1 MLIND
6 RLYGEITLDEREL
19 RLVQTREF
27 ARLRQVSLSSV
38 PPWIIPAGTCADR
51 AEHSVG
57 VAHLTRVTAAR
68 RPEFHENARDLF
80 CAALAHDIAAPPFS
94 HLSEPFM
101 RLFVGR
107 GHEQY
112 AADVLDGTDFAR
124 EVRRFGASLDTVLSY
139 VLGTDGP
146 AGELISGEV
155 DIDNLDNSARYS
167 SSLGLI
173 PTSGIPYSPVRLAE
187 GFMLRGGRRVLS
199 AAALDELAGWARCRV
214 TAYAFAYS
222 PANLG
227 PNAMLYRAIG
237 LAAREGRIS
246 RDFFRMRDDEAYA
259 HLEDCSGGAR
269 LLAESAR
276 RLQTYALAYN
286 FFTHDADEE
295 LSALVTE
302 GGTRMSLADD
312 LAEALRVEP
321 EDVAV
326 YAGQNRAFKRVTLP
340 VVDEGDG
347 RELGTT
353 DDFLPPMQRTWLL
366 QVYLKRPEASALG
379 LVREFVDDV
388 LSRHGH
394 AAAA

>member
-1 MLIND
+1 MIIHD

-19 RLVQTREF
+19 KLLQTPEF

-38 PPWIIPAGTCADR
+38 PPWTIPAGACADR

-57 VAHLTRVTAAR
+57 VAHLTRVNVAR
-68 RPEFHENARDLF
+68 RPDFRENARDLF

-94 HLSEPFM
+94 HLAEHFM
-101 RLFVGR
+101 QLFVGKS
-107 GHEQY
+107 HEQY
-112 AADVLDGTDFAR
+112 AADVLDGSEFAR
-124 EVRRFGASLDTVLSY
+124 EVRRFGASLDTVISY

-155 DIDNLDNSARYS
+155 DFDNCDNSARYAT
-167 SSLGLI
+167 SLGLI
-173 PTSGIPYSPVRLAE
+173 PSTNLPYSPARLAE

-199 AAALDELAGWARCRV
+199 AAALGELAGWAMCRV

-246 RDFFRMRDDEAYA
+246 RTFFRMRDDEAYS
-259 HLEDCSGGAR
+259 HLENSAGGAR
-269 LLAESAR
+269 LLAERAR
-276 RLQTYALAYN
+276 RLQTYPLAYS
-286 FFTHDADEE
+286 FHTHDADEE

-302 GGTRMSLADD
+302 AGTRMSLADD
-312 LAEALRVEP
+312 LADALRVEP

-326 YAGQNRAFKRVTLP
+326 YAGQNRAFKRVMLP
-340 VVDEGDG
+340 VIDEGDG

-353 DDFLPPMQRTWLL
+353 DDFLPRMQRTWLV
-366 QVYLKRPEASALG
+366 QVYLKRPESSALG
-379 LVREFVDDV
+379 LVSEFIDDV
-388 LSRHGH
+388 LRRHGY